1 MEDQNKLEVNG
12 SIAANPPAEI
22 AAEIRQAGLDGSLRI
37 ANGSQKTIIYFS
49 GGEIVFAVSNARGF
63 RLFSIL
69 LEKKAVD
76 KAVLAKCPEFAD
88 DRRLAAELQNIG
100 KFTKEQIDE
109 FTVAQIE
116 AIMTDAL
123 SWTDGTWTFSPLARL
138 REDMKYKVGV
148 TEMLRQY
155 ARCLPGSFV
164 FGRFRSMDETFVR
177 TTGKNPA
184 NGLMQHEK
192 ALLETI
198 GENDLSL
205 RQIIDK
211 CGLPENTAIRS
222 LYDLWIGGD
231 VLRMNWNAAIPSQKL
246 LAIRDAKVSKVRSAA
261 VNSAYVAAPEPK
273 PPVDEPKPEIAEE
286 LTVEEYLE
294 RIDKALTHYETLGVD
309 LKTDAAKIKQ
319 TYFRLAKQFHP
330 DRFHRS
336 EPELA
341 ARVQKAFSNIAQ
353 AYETLKNPS
362 LRENYDFK
370 MRKELE
376 KIEKRRAAGLA
387 DLPSDAE
394 QKDITARESFQAGFD
409 LLAEDDLAA
418 AIPHLARAVHIDPS
432 NAQYHAYY
440 GQALTADPNSKHKA
454 ESELQTA
461 IKMEPENI
469 EFRIML
475 IEFFIEM
482 DLLKRAEGELVR
494 MLAIK
499 PDHKEAMEMLRQIRE
514 LTQR

>member
-1 MEDQNKLEVNG
+1 MEDQNKLEING
-12 SIAANPPAEI
+12 SIAANPLAEV
-22 AAEIRQAGLDGSLRI
+22 AAEIRQAGLDGSLRV
-37 ANGSQKTIIYFS
+37 ANGSLKTIIYFS
-49 GGEIVFAVSNARGF
+49 GGDVVFAVSNARGF

-69 LEKKAVD
+69 LEKTAID
-76 KAVLAKCPEFAD
+76 KTVLAKCPEFAD

-116 AIMTDAL
+116 AILTDAL

-138 REDMKYKVGV
+138 REDMKYNVSI

-164 FGRFRSMDETFVR
+164 FGRFKSMDETFAR
-177 TTGKNPA
+177 AEQENTA
-184 NGLMQHEK
+184 NGRMDHEQR
-192 ALLETI
+192 LLETL
-198 GENDLSL
+198 GEKTLSL

-211 CGLPENTAIRS
+211 CGLPENSAIRS
-222 LYDLWIGGD
+222 VYDLWIGGD
-231 VLRMNWNAAIPSQKL
+231 VLRMNWNAAISSQKL

-261 VNSAYVAAPEPK
+261 VNSAYVATPEHQK
-273 PPVDEPKPEIAEE
+273 PAEETPAEVAEE

-294 RIDKALTHYETLGVD
+294 RIDKALTHYETLGIDVKAD
-309 LKTDAAKIKQ
+309 GAKIKQ
-319 TYFRLAKQFHP
+319 KYFGLAKQFHP

-353 AYETLKNPS
+353 AYETLKNPG

-394 QKDITARESFQAGFD
+394 QKDIAARESFQAGFD
-409 LLAEDDLAA
+409 LLAEEDLAA
-418 AIPHLARAVHIDPS
+418 AIPHLARAVHIDPD

-440 GQALTADPNSKHKA
+440 GQALTADPNGKHKA

-461 IKMEPENI
+461 IRMDPENI

-499 PDHKEAMEMLRQIRE
+499 PDHQEAKEMLRQIRE